1 MLKLR
6 VAPLKL
12 TLDLQTSCLWTF
24 WQKPFLMT
32 ICFSLSDCNH
42 CKSIQRHDTFLNS
55 FYLFLLP
62 SALFSML
69 MKTISEL
76 FVNLKIQVTLT
87 VMTQF
92 FLRPPS
98 IIPTSPYLWPPPYS
112 LIWIPSHPCPP
123 PFLLLLHLSLQY

>member
-12 TLDLQTSCLWTF
+12 TLDLQTSCVWTF
-24 WQKPFLMT
+24 WQSPFLMT

-42 CKSIQRHDTFLNS
+42 CKSIQRHNTFLNS

-98 IIPTSPYLWPPPYS
+98 IIPTSPYLWPPP
-112 LIWIPSHPCPP
+112 IPSSGYPHTHAP
-123 PFLLLLHLSLQY
+123 LHFCYCCI